1 MRVLNRPLAFI
12 LAAAL
17 TVASIIVIIEVIAAA
32 GHHGPVVLHWTTWYR
47 WAQSTRW
54 DSRVVQVWSAILI
67 VAGVLI
73 LALELKPPRVTR
85 LRLHAGHQ
93 DTDAALTRGGLAG
106 TLRAAATSI
115 DGITGAAVTVRRGRA
130 VVSGQGCGAR
140 PGRSRRPEA
149 AGHRRGAQPPG
160 WPGHEPPAAPEG
172 ARDVREPLMHADR
185 TNRTALI
192 VFGSLVLL
200 AGAAGMLTSVGVFS
214 NAFSKHALFANQV
227 STYIGKNGRRYSS

>member
-85 LRLHAGHQ
+85 LRLHAAEA
-93 DTDAALTRGGLAG
+93 TDAALTRGGLAG
-106 TLRAAATSI
+106 ALRAAAISI

-130 VVSGQGCGAR
+130 VVAAR
-140 PGRSRRPEA
+140 AAARGRQPAPGSNRSSTRCAAAWMAWTWTTRR
-149 AGHRRGAQPPG
+149 
-160 WPGHEPPAAPEG
+160 
-172 ARDVREPLMHADR
+172 
-185 TNRTALI
+185 T
-192 VFGSLVLL
+192 
-200 AGAAGMLTSVGVFS
+200 
-214 NAFSKHALFANQV
+214 
-227 STYIGKNGRRYSS
+227 

>member
-47 WAQSTRW
+47 WAESTRW
-54 DSRVVQVWSAILI
+54 DARVVKVWSAILI
-67 VAGVLI
+67 VVGALI
-73 LALELKPPRVTR
+73 LALELKPPRITR

-93 DTDAALTRGGLAG
+93 ATDAALTRSGLAG

-130 VVSGQGCGAR
+130 VVAAR
-140 PGRSRRPEA
+140 AAARGRSTA
-149 AGHRRGAQPPG
+149 DALKQPVTDAVRSRLDG
-160 WPGHEPPAAPEG
+160 LDMDHPPHL
-172 ARDVREPLMHADR
+172 RVRV
-185 TNRTALI
+185 TS
-192 VFGSLVLL
+192 GS
-200 AGAAGMLTSVGVFS
+200 
-214 NAFSKHALFANQV
+214 
-227 STYIGKNGRRYSS
+227 R

>member
-17 TVASIIVIIEVIAAA
+17 VVASIIVIIEVIAAA
-32 GHHGPVVLHWTTWYR
+32 AHHGPVVVHWTTWYR

-54 DSRVVQVWSAILI
+54 DARVVQVWSAILI
-67 VAGVLI
+67 VAGAFI

-93 DTDAALTRGGLAG
+93 ATDAALTRGGLAG

-130 VVSGQGCGAR
+130 VVAARAAARGRAAAGALKQ
-140 PGRSRRPEA
+140 PVTAAVRSRLD
-149 AGHRRGAQPPG
+149 GLDMNHPP
-160 WPGHEPPAAPEG
+160 HLK
-172 ARDVREPLMHADR
+172 VRV
-185 TNRTALI
+185 TS
-192 VFGSLVLL
+192 GS
-200 AGAAGMLTSVGVFS
+200 
-214 NAFSKHALFANQV
+214 
-227 STYIGKNGRRYSS
+227 R